1 MLSDLRKMSILI
13 FIVSLLESSSMITY
27 KYGKTIY
34 FILYTFK
41 SLLVR
46 HLYDSD
52 PKRAARGLNQGRQEL
67 QRVNVGHLK
76 FGSLSVGELLSK

>member
-1 MLSDLRKMSILI
+1 
-13 FIVSLLESSSMITY
+13 MITY
-27 KYGKTIY
+27 KYVYTIY
-34 FILYTFK
+34 CILYTFK

-52 PKRAARGLNQGRQEL
+52 PKRAARLNQGRKAL

>member
-1 MLSDLRKMSILI
+1 MLSDLGKMPILS

-27 KYGKTIY
+27 TYVYTIY
-34 FILYTFK
+34 CILYTFK

-52 PKRAARGLNQGRQEL
+52 AKRAARGLNQGRKAL